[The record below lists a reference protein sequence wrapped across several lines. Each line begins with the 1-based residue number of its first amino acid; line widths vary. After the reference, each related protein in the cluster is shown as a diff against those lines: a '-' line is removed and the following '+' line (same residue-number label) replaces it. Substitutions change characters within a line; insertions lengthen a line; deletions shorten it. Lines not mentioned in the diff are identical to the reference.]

1 MYTSDNQ
8 YLAYG
13 SGNDTIPQSRQSRAS
28 SLYQREPELKK
39 HLLFNVIGTAFLGLF
54 AAVYEAF
61 SHGVYS
67 YFMLFAF
74 AIPLMMGVLPYTI
87 LLLKERYPNRLFLNL
102 WNAAIATLSMGSV
115 FAGVLAIY
123 GTTNSLIIVYPVA
136 GGVLILLS
144 LVSLLISRKSRTQSQ
159 RYPVQRYDTAA

>member
-1 MYTSDNQ
+1 M
-8 YLAYG
+8 
-13 SGNDTIPQSRQSRAS
+13 
-28 SLYQREPELKK
+28 LKK

-74 AIPLMMGVLPYTI
+74 AIPLVMGVLPYT
-87 LLLKERYPNRLFLNL
+87 LLLIKEKYPDRIFLNL
-102 WNAAIATLSMGSV
+102 WNSAIAALSMGSV

-123 GTTNSLIIVYPVA
+123 GTTNSLIIVYPIA
-136 GGVLILLS
+136 GGVLMLLS
-144 LVSLLISRKSRTQSQ
+144 LISLLIGKKPRTQPQ
-159 RYPVQRYDTAA
+159 RYPVHRYDPTA